1 MTSKLTA
8 TSYEGKSATVVKAM
22 KEREKQL
29 RENQIRALMEKKER
43 ERVAVVNEEER
54 DKAKQ
59 KYEEKLNAWST
70 DAGGEKKN
78 IRTLLTTVR
87 KERIIFD

>member
-1 MTSKLTA
+1 M
-8 TSYEGKSATVVKAM
+8 
-22 KEREKQL
+22 Q
-29 RENQIRALMEKKER
+29 RENNSTDE
-43 ERVAVVNEEER
+43 VNSINEIP
-54 DKAKQ
+54 K

-87 KERIIFD
+87 KERKIFD

>member
-1 MTSKLTA
+1 MDAFNS
-8 TSYEGKSATVVKAM
+8 
-22 KEREKQL
+22 R
-29 RENQIRALMEKKER
+29 
-43 ERVAVVNEEER
+43 EER

-59 KYEEKLNAWST
+59 KYEEILNAWST

-87 KERIIFD
+87 H